1 MNGCAT
7 SAYSR
12 GICYTHGRKPC
23 TVEGCGKR
31 EVTFAAN
38 TAGAMGSARDCIAWG
53 CNTNAHAG
61 MKGLCKKHP
70 KDKAACSTSGCSNGV
85 VARRLC
91 AKHGAFGF
99 CSTDGCGS
107 GAVCLFQNCNTAAH
121 ARGMC
126 YRHGGG
132 SSKVC
137 AIEGCK
143 TLARAR
149 GRCTKHG
156 ADGWCKVE
164 GCTTP
169 ARKGFEHCIA
179 HGGGKKKKPCSVAG
193 CTTTSSARGL
203 CGKHGGG
210 KKKCA
215 VDQVIAPC
223 GLAVHPNGR

>member
-61 MKGLCKKHP
+61 MKGLCKKHS

-107 GAVCLFQNCNTAAH
+107 GAV
-121 ARGMC
+121 
-126 YRHGGG
+126 
-132 SSKVC
+132 K
-137 AIEGCK
+137 
-143 TLARAR
+143 
-149 GRCTKHG
+149 
-156 ADGWCKVE
+156 D
-164 GCTTP
+164 
-169 ARKGFEHCIA
+169 
-179 HGGGKKKKPCSVAG
+179 
-193 CTTTSSARGL
+193 
-203 CGKHGGG
+203 
-210 KKKCA
+210 
-215 VDQVIAPC
+215 
-223 GLAVHPNGR
+223 GLAWRPWVLLVSKLQHCCACERNVLQAWRWQFKSVRH